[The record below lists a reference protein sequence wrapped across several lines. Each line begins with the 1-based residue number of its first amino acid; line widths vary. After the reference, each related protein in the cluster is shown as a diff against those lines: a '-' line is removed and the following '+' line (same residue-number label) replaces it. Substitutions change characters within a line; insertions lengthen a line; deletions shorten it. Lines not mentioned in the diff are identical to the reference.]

1 MTTSSAST
9 SIWVEVFDTPFRL
22 CFVDAGGILTRVLDA
37 GSGQPLVLLH
47 GTAGHLEAFA
57 RNIRELSQHFRVIA
71 YDIVGHGFTAKPD
84 YPYTVDVLANHL
96 VALLDALGIEK
107 AHLSG
112 ESMGGLV
119 AAWIAAYYPERVDR
133 LILNTPGNITNK
145 IEVMRQIAASTR
157 RAVHEV
163 SYETVRARL
172 EWLFYDKS
180 LVTDELVETRLCIYT
195 QPDFDL
201 AVEHI
206 VALQDPE
213 IRQRYAWDE
222 AWCSRITS
230 PTLLL
235 WTDHDPTGT
244 VEEARLLQ
252 TWIPG
257 SQLDLIADAGHWPQ
271 WEKAETFNTVHRKF
285 LLA

>member
-9 SIWVEVFDTPFRL
+9 SIWVEVFVTPFRL

-71 YDIVGHGFTAKPD
+71 YDMVGHGFTAKPD

-112 ESMGGLV
+112 ESLGGWV
-119 AAWIAAYYPERVDR
+119 ATWTAAYYPDRVDR

-145 IEVMRQIAASTR
+145 IHLMRQIAASTR
-157 RAVHEV
+157 R
-163 SYETVRARL
+163 S
-172 EWLFYDKS
+172 
-180 LVTDELVETRLCIYT
+180 
-195 QPDFDL
+195 
-201 AVEHI
+201 
-206 VALQDPE
+206 VA
-213 IRQRYAWDE
+213 
-222 AWCSRITS
+222 
-230 PTLLL
+230 
-235 WTDHDPTGT
+235 
-244 VEEARLLQ
+244 
-252 TWIPG
+252 
-257 SQLDLIADAGHWPQ
+257 
-271 WEKAETFNTVHRKF
+271 
-285 LLA
+285 

>member
-1 MTTSSAST
+1 MTSSSTFT
-9 SIWVEVFDTPFRL
+9 SIWGEVLDTPFRVS
-22 CFVDAGGILTRVLDA
+22 FVDAGGIITRVLDA

-57 RNIRELSQHFRVIA
+57 RNIADLSRHFRVIA
-71 YDIVGHGFTAKPD
+71 YDMLGHGFTAKPN

-96 VALLDALGIEK
+96 VALLAALGIEK

-112 ESMGGLV
+112 ESLGGWV
-119 AAWIAAYYPERVDR
+119 AAWVAAYHPDRVDR
-133 LILNTPGNITNK
+133 LVLNTPGNITNK

-172 EWLFYDKS
+172 EWLFYNKS
-180 LVTDELVETRLCIYT
+180 LVTDELVETRLRIYT
-195 QPDFDL
+195 QPGFDQ

-252 TWIPG
+252 SWIAG
-257 SQLDLIADAGHWPQ
+257 SQLELIANAGHWPQ
-271 WEKAETFNTVHRKF
+271 WEQAEAFNAVHRRF
-285 LLA
+285 LLS

>member
-1 MTTSSAST
+1 MTTTSLST
-9 SIWVEVFDTPFRL
+9 SIWVEVLDTPFRL
-22 CFVDAGGILTRVLDA
+22 SFVDAGGIRTRVLDA
-37 GSGQPLVLLH
+37 GSGQPLILLH
-47 GTAGHLEAFA
+47 GTGGHLEAFA
-57 RNIRELSQHFRVIA
+57 YNIAELSHYFRVIV
-71 YDIVGHGFTAKPD
+71 YDMIGHGFTDKPD

-96 VALLDALGIEK
+96 VALLDALSIEK

-112 ESMGGLV
+112 ESLGGWV
-119 AAWIAAYYPERVDR
+119 AAWTGAYSPARVDR

-145 IEVMRQIAASTR
+145 VEVMRQIAASTR

-180 LVTDELVETRLCIYT
+180 LVTDELVETRVRIYR
-195 QPDFDL
+195 QPGFDR

-213 IRQRYAWDE
+213 IRQRYTWNE
-222 AWCSRITS
+222 AWCSRIS
-230 PTLLL
+230 APTLLL

-244 VEEARLLQ
+244 FEEARLLQ
-252 TWIPG
+252 SWIRG
-257 SQLDLIADAGHWPQ
+257 SQLELIANAGHWPQ
-271 WEKAETFNTVHRKF
+271 WEQAEAFNTVHRRF